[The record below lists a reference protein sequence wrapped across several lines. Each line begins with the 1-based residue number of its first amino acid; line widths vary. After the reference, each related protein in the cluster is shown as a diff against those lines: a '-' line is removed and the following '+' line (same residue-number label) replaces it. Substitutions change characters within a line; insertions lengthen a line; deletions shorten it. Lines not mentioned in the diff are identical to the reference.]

1 MIRFKNLG
9 RKRKLGI
16 VYADDV
22 PLVLIDPTSE
32 GFFENVLGYVTEN
45 EKVQTFIEAIK
56 EVKEEG
62 VKPFLKPIFD
72 PSLDGKDVVFKAGRT
87 PAVGHSYNFWKQKAE
102 KMQTVQEKKWSVGS
116 KHQYYAFLVWMVNS

>member
-72 PSLDGKDVVFKAGRT
+72 PSLDGKDVVFKA
-87 PAVGHSYNFWKQKAE
+87 
-102 KMQTVQEKKWSVGS
+102 
-116 KHQYYAFLVWMVNS
+116 